1 MNLHRAL
8 TVKRGRRF
16 GSNLGS
22 IETDIFVRLYLLFHS
37 WASISKLEEGKPSIY
52 SDNNSISYNQNDS
65 GPSPSP
71 SNSLSSVGAAASPT
85 KFASL
90 SPLTNNSDL
99 AIPQV
104 GRVSTP
110 AKALLD
116 HAETMLFVFLD
127 LKGTR
132 QERDYGV
139 SASPLEAF
147 GYSRGL
153 VFYPNG
159 RQNSDNVIRQIYSS
173 MSGI

>member
-1 MNLHRAL
+1 MLRTIINSLAAPSTKEIQAQSSHGTDLGMILKLYTAQTSKEWMNIHRAL
-8 TVKRGRRF
+8 TVKCCRRF
-16 GSNLGS
+16 GSTLGS
-22 IETDIFVRLYLLFHS
+22 IKTEVFVRLYLLFYS
-37 WASISKLEEGKPSIY
+37 WASISKLEEGKTSIY

-116 HAETMLFVFLD
+116 HAETM
-127 LKGTR
+127 
-132 QERDYGV
+132 
-139 SASPLEAF
+139 
-147 GYSRGL
+147 
-153 VFYPNG
+153 
-159 RQNSDNVIRQIYSS
+159 
-173 MSGI
+173 